1 MTKINHIIL
10 GGLTA
15 LALGYEPAL
24 AVLGS
29 IFPDKDILLAKLF
42 GTWSS
47 NKKRKLLTAHRGFTH
62 HAILIPTFLIFSLLL
77 GKLWGAF
84 FLGYT
89 LHLICD
95 LLTPLGIP
103 YKLSYYPRLS
113 FPLFKTNS
121 ILEYVFVGIISIL
134 LTFYIVEFQ
143 VYYEVIGVYKTA
155 IEEVFSLLREKKAG

>member
-1 MTKINHIIL
+1 MTKVNHILL

-15 LALGYEPAL
+15 LALGYEPTL
-24 AVLGS
+24 AILGS

-47 NKKRKLLTAHRGFTH
+47 NKRKRLLTAHRGFTH
-62 HAILIPTFLIFSLLL
+62 HAILIPVFLILSLFL

-84 FLGYT
+84 FLGYA

-95 LLTPLGIP
+95 ILTPLGIP

-113 FPLFKTNS
+113 SPLFKTNS
-121 ILEYVFVGIISIL
+121 ILEYVFVGIISL
-134 LTFYIVEFQ
+134 LLAFYIVEFQ
-143 VYYEVIGVYKTA
+143 TYYEVIEIYRMVIEKA
-155 IEEVFSLLREKKAG
+155 IYFLR

>member
-1 MTKINHIIL
+1 MTKVNHILL

-15 LALGYEPAL
+15 LALGYEPTL
-24 AVLGS
+24 AILGS

-47 NKKRKLLTAHRGFTH
+47 NKRKRLLTAHRGFTH
-62 HAILIPTFLIFSLLL
+62 HAILIPVFLILSLLLL

-84 FLGYT
+84 FLGYA

-95 LLTPLGIP
+95 ILTPLGIP

-121 ILEYVFVGIISIL
+121 ILEYVFVGIISL
-134 LTFYIVEFQ
+134 LLAFYIVEFQ
-143 VYYEVIGVYKTA
+143 TYYEVIEIYRMVIEKA
-155 IEEVFSLLREKKAG
+155 IYFLR